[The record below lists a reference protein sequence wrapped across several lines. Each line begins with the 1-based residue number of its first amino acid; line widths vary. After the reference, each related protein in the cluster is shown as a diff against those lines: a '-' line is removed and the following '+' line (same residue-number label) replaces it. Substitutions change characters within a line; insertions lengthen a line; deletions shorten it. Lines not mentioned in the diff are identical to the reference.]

1 VSLKFLA
8 RGKISSGQMIIA
20 RLCYRS
26 KPNYLI
32 QETQFKKNEGRGIMK
47 ILIIGGKGTIGKKVS
62 DHFSKKHEV
71 LIAGRNSGDIV
82 VDIVNSQS
90 IEAMFEST
98 GKVDAVVCIAGEA
111 KWAAFDSMTE
121 EDFYIGLKNK
131 LMGQVN
137 LVRIGRTYL
146 NAGGSFTLSTGI
158 LADHPVELTSSPAM
172 VNGAIHSF
180 VKAVSL
186 ELQNGTRINV
196 VSSGLVEDAVEKYEA
211 YFPGHNPIPM
221 KKVINGYVKSV
232 LGKGTGDIIRMYD
245 NC

>member
-1 VSLKFLA
+1 
-8 RGKISSGQMIIA
+8 
-20 RLCYRS
+20 
-26 KPNYLI
+26 
-32 QETQFKKNEGRGIMK
+32 MK
-47 ILIIGGKGTIGKKVS
+47 ILIIGGEGTIGKKVS
-62 DHFSKKHEV
+62 SHFLKKHEV
-71 LIAGRNSGDIV
+71 MIAGRNSGDIV

-90 IEAMFEST
+90 IEAMFESI
-98 GKVDAVVCIAGEA
+98 GNVDAVVCIAGDA

-121 EDFYIGLKNK
+121 EDFYLGLKSK

-137 LVRIGRTYL
+137 LVRIGQKYL

-172 VNGAIHSF
+172 VNGGIHSF

-186 ELQNGTRINV
+186 EMQNGIRINV

-232 LGKGTGDIIRMYD
+232 EGKGTGEIIRMYD